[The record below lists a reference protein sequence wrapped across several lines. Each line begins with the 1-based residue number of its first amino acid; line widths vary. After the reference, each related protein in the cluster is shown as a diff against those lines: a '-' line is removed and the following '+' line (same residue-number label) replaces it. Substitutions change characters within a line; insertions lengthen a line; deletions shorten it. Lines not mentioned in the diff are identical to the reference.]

1 MVKHLPTMQE
11 TRVQS
16 LGQEDLLERE
26 MASHS
31 SILAWK
37 IPWTE
42 QPGRLYSMG
51 SQRVRHDQATS
62 LSFFSFSYF
71 ILVCFP
77 WSLFPNPFSLL
88 VTHYNIIHVLS
99 VYASPEILCVTQY
112 TWVKLHY
119 KYQHRSFFHIQ
130 CYTLKRVHVLC
141 LICSRFI
148 SHSLVSSIMCIHCIF
163 LFTSLAVK
171 SLLPPTFAPI
181 NSARVKIFLYVPYGL
196 VKVLPWQIHP
206 GIEMLG

>member
-1 MVKHLPTMQE
+1 MWKKLIRLLPFWPFVIFTNSSPTLFWTSLVAWMVKHLPTMQE

-119 KYQHRSFFHIQ
+119 KYQHRSFF
-130 CYTLKRVHVLC
+130 
-141 LICSRFI
+141 
-148 SHSLVSSIMCIHCIF
+148 
-163 LFTSLAVK
+163 
-171 SLLPPTFAPI
+171 TFNAI
-181 NSARVKIFLYVPYGL
+181 L
-196 VKVLPWQIHP
+196 
-206 GIEMLG
+206 